1 MLRNTHLPLFE
12 IFREIV
18 VEKAD
23 FTENDTIQVC
33 GNHGK
38 RSHFHKNFVKATFLL
53 NKVSRKKIGYRKFLI
68 FHTHCGFLILCE
80 SIIQYSKAVDFTK
93 FFQEVHCSL
102 CGNYRYSFSLYFG
115 KNSVK
120 VTILLKKLPNS

>member
-53 NKVSRKKIGYRKFLI
+53 NKGQEFTKELISRKQKLDI
-68 FHTHCGFLILCE
+68 E
-80 SIIQYSKAVDFTK
+80 
-93 FFQEVHCSL
+93 
-102 CGNYRYSFSLYFG
+102 SFSFSTLWFF
-115 KNSVK
+115 NFM
-120 VTILLKKLPNS
+120 